1 MYIEASNMLP
11 GHSARLVTPELRG
24 SFRPQCVT
32 FYYHMYGTGTGVLNV
47 LLRQKGKVKE
57 TLLWSRQGEQ
67 SISWMKA
74 TVDYDCFTKHNVR
87 AWGTFTHTDTHTHWL
102 STDPEVIGPAIT
114 WDIKVV
120 RIVRRRK
127 YFGLTHGVLNIE
139 NETSRCSLDHVR
151 HQCG

>member
-1 MYIEASNMLP
+1 MLP

-87 AWGTFTHTDTHTHWL
+87 AWRHIYSYTHPHTLIIH
-102 STDPEVIGPAIT
+102 
-114 WDIKVV
+114 
-120 RIVRRRK
+120 
-127 YFGLTHGVLNIE
+127 
-139 NETSRCSLDHVR
+139 
-151 HQCG
+151 